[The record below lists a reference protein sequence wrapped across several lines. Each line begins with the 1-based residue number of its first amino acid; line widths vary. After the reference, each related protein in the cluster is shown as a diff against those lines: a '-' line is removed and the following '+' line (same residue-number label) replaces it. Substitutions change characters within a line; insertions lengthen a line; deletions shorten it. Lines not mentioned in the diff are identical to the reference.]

1 MIYRCLWGSLLH
13 LRQIGLG
20 GNDDDGV
27 MTKGGENHATQH
39 VDYIDEVYIKC
50 YFQTHELLYCFPF
63 FC

>member
-1 MIYRCLWGSLLH
+1 MIYIFLWSSLLH
-13 LRQIGLG
+13 FYQIGLG

-27 MTKGGENHATQH
+27 KTKGGENHVAQH

-50 YFQTHELLYCFPF
+50 YLLYCFPF